1 MKFLKSVAVLML
13 VALAACGPADVDQ
26 AANEAATTVG
36 GALPSLPPGAEATA
50 AAALNDPTAQ
60 AALATAQAALNDPT
74 AQAALAQAGAELEGL
89 VPSDL
94 RLQAD
99 QPLVLDTTREIAG
112 VTNYKWTIVEVPAGA
127 ESVKGQ
133 VIEENSTG
141 KLTIEPSDYA
151 KYFPASGDY
160 TVNLDLTFQG
170 GTTQTVPI
178 PVTVP

>member
-50 AAALNDPTAQ
+50 AAALNDPTTQ
-60 AALATAQAALNDPT
+60 AALATAEAALNDPT
-74 AQAALAQAGAELEGL
+74 TQALLEQAGAL

-99 QPLVLDTTREIAG
+99 QPLVLDTTQQIAG
-112 VTNYKWTIVEVPAGA
+112 VTNYKWTVAEVPAGA

-141 KLTIEPSDYA
+141 KLTIESADYQ

-160 TVNLDLTFQG
+160 TINLDLTFEG